1 MNDAKIAAED
11 VLKFLGS
18 GHTRKSA
25 LSAWQFAYRFLGTV
39 PYQNFWYVAMTGD
52 ERLCLFQLIS
62 NTR

>member
-25 LSAWQFAYRFLGTV
+25 LSAWQFAYRFFRDGTV
-39 PYQNFWYVAMTGD
+39 PEFLVRCD
-52 ERLCLFQLIS
+52 DR
-62 NTR
+62 